1 MGFSLKKICITTYI
15 IINNLTTISIEH
27 MYYLIK
33 SYVKYISYIVYEKRF
48 VTFFQ
53 IIAELRAIRQV
64 RRRNLD
70 KGISRTRFSTFL
82 PVKYRI

>member
-1 MGFSLKKICITTYI
+1 MGFSFKKICITTYI

-48 VTFFQ
+48 VTFFSDHCR
-53 IIAELRAIRQV
+53 I
-64 RRRNLD
+64 
-70 KGISRTRFSTFL
+70 KGNQAGQTAKS
-82 PVKYRI
+82 